1 MPKLRWPLH
10 PRPLQEECI
19 LSWVTRIAYCYNFS
33 LDEFLENDL
42 GFHGNINELNFKAP
56 DWLLELLAE
65 RTGNSKQNIYGMTLS
80 SFIPFLFEDIEKE
93 HSDFESYVHHYSLLI
108 PSNKRKKLFPKKL
121 WTPWQSQLLN
131 FANAC
136 PICIASKPILSMLTI
151 WYLPILL
158 SCPIH
163 KCYLRQCIA
172 YQGTFCCW
180 KNENDLLGTPSLA
193 VQKMDQR
200 TWSAITTGQV
210 KLPNRTVHCGVWFRL
225 LRTMLDEL
233 HVAVSSLNKFYA
245 NMISEIWT
253 SLNLEPRAG
262 QKIWCPYELLSF
274 EKQKKTLIA
283 AATAMEK
290 IENRTIIPNGRDTYL
305 FLPEPLSDY
314 ELLSYSI
321 PASKN
326 VDSSWKKLHE
336 MINNLLNTAKQ
347 NQSEAISL
355 RNFLLF
361 GKSDS
366 ESIQKVENILLD
378 AGVPIEFLV
387 T

>member
-1 MPKLRWPLH
+1 
-10 PRPLQEECI
+10 
-19 LSWVTRIAYCYNFS
+19 
-33 LDEFLENDL
+33 
-42 GFHGNINELNFKAP
+42 
-56 DWLLELLAE
+56 
-65 RTGNSKQNIYGMTLS
+65 
-80 SFIPFLFEDIEKE
+80 
-93 HSDFESYVHHYSLLI
+93 
-108 PSNKRKKLFPKKL
+108 
-121 WTPWQSQLLN
+121 
-131 FANAC
+131 
-136 PICIASKPILSMLTI
+136 
-151 WYLPILL
+151 
-158 SCPIH
+158 
-163 KCYLRQCIA
+163 
-172 YQGTFCCW
+172 
-180 KNENDLLGTPSLA
+180 
-193 VQKMDQR
+193 MDQR